1 MDELNEFREE
11 ILNAQCENL
20 DNLMNEAGL
29 NDEDFSEQIDI
40 KTMELLLNN
49 EQANA
54 FIAVL
59 KQVEAI
65 AFIAGFITLS
75 DYLEYILNTAKDKM
89 YDDIDDEFE
98 D

>member
-20 DNLMNEAGL
+20 DDLMNEAGL

-40 KTMELLLNN
+40 KTMEFLLNN

-54 FIAVL
+54 FIAVI
-59 KQVEAI
+59 KQIEAM
-65 AFIAGFITLS
+65 ALIAGFVTLS
-75 DYLEYILNTAKDKM
+75 DYLEYILNTSKDKM

>member
-49 EQANA
+49 KQSNA

-59 KQVEAI
+59 QQMEAI
-65 AFIAGFITLS
+65 ALIAGFVTLS
-75 DYLEYILNTAKDKM
+75 DFLEYILNTAKDKM
-89 YDDIDDEFE
+89 YGDIDDEFV